1 LAVALI
7 LGIARAVGETLA
19 IQLVIGNA
27 TEFPAGIFGPTATL
41 TTVIVGQ
48 MPAATE
54 GSLQEHALFSM
65 AFLLLVIAMVLILL
79 VRFTLRKRA

>member
-1 LAVALI
+1 MALI

-27 TEFPAGIFGPTATL
+27 TAVSGGYLRADGD
-41 TTVIVGQ
+41 VDDRDRRRQ

-65 AFLLLVIAMVLILL
+65 AFLLLLIAMVLILL
-79 VRFTLRKRA
+79 VRFALRKRA